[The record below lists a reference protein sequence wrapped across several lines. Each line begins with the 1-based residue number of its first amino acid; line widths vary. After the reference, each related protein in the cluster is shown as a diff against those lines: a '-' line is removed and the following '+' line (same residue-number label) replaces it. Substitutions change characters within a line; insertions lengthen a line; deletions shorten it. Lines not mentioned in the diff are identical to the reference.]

1 MSLPEYYYNP
11 INNNYGNVNSLK
23 YKSDLSKLRITDDV
37 NSQKVNYKN
46 RLIGSPIYMQG
57 GGGGAPVDGAAF
69 SGSWNDACTK
79 MGKWYEQNIHTY
91 QGTREKPRAGRH
103 WYDCPLINRKV
114 QDDCSAFVWAVLQ
127 LFKPNIFTER
137 SWGPTCV
144 QYSLHNGETWLTKQ
158 LREAGFNVYQFSK
171 ANTRPGDI
179 INGAKANGA
188 GGLGHVEIYTGGN
201 KSWSWGSV
209 HDGQG
214 GKQGMPC
221 NTCWNHG
228 GATYIE
234 IWRLG

>member
-1 MSLPEYYYNP
+1 MSLPVYYYNP
-11 INNNYGNVNSLK
+11 TNNNRNGRVLR
-23 YKSDLSKLRITDDV
+23 YKSDLNKIRITDNV
-37 NSQKVNYKN
+37 NSQKVIYKN
-46 RLIGSPIYMQG
+46 RLIENPIYMQG
-57 GGGGAPVDGAAF
+57 GGAPADGAAF

-91 QGTREKPRAGRH
+91 GRH

-127 LFKPNIFTER
+127 LFKPNIFTEK
-137 SWGPTCV
+137 SWSPTCV
-144 QYSLHNGETWLTKQ
+144 QYSLHSGETWLTKQ

-171 ANTRPGDI
+171 ANVRPGDI

-188 GGLGHVEIYTGGN
+188 GGLGHVEIYAGGN

-214 GKQGMPC
+214 GKQCMPC
-221 NTCWNHG
+221 NTCWTNR